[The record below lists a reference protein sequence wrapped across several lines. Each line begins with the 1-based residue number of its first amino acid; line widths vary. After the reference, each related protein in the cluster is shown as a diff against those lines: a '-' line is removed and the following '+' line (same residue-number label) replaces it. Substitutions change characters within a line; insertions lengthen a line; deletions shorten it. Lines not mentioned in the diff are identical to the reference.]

1 MTASLSPTNPS
12 SPNPSGPSSS
22 ADSVS
27 PGSASPGSVS
37 PGSSGGSPPLGG
49 AGVGNDGGAA
59 AILAALVAAAV
70 LLGLATAYGEL
81 FALVGLLALAYVVAV
96 ARVPMIGVI
105 SILTVTPLLAAQ
117 ERGYIVPGFRVHEAV
132 IFASIAGVGL
142 RALAA
147 HLCGWGVKIK
157 PHAVDLAFTVVAF
170 TGSVVPAL
178 LMVSR
183 GRSISTEGIG
193 QLMVFPKYFGL
204 YVLMRCSVRSF
215 EHLRIA
221 LLTICGVG
229 TVVSLVAL
237 VQTAATQR
245 VNDLFLSFGWEITE
259 HFFIGKTTSTIGNAI
274 LLGMYLSMLL
284 AVSLSLLFRTL
295 ARRQEAIWA
304 NPKGRRN
311 TAAITGIAGII
322 FLACLSTGQMS
333 TLIAIFCAVVIG
345 LVAVRRARYLGL
357 FPLVGAAAVV
367 PLWPVINKRIEEFNG
382 FNELPRSWA
391 DRVANLRTHFLP
403 ELAADDNWFWSVRP
417 ETAKFDGNN
426 ITGTV
431 FLESGYLAM
440 LWIGGVFLLAAV
452 VAFQIASLR
461 STWRVIRHPNPWVA
475 AAATGAFVGFF
486 ATMFLMLIDSH
497 LTFRGS
503 ADLLYT
509 LLAFSLITAA
519 PPLLIGTPSKR
530 I

>member
-1 MTASLSPTNPS
+1 MLL
-12 SPNPSGPSSS
+12 
-22 ADSVS
+22 V
-27 PGSASPGSVS
+27 
-37 PGSSGGSPPLGG
+37 
-49 AGVGNDGGAA
+49 
-59 AILAALVAAAV
+59 ALVASAV
-70 LLGLATAYGEL
+70 FLGLASAFGG
-81 FALVGLLALAYVVAV
+81 FLALAGLCGVAFIVAV

-105 SILTVTPLLAAQ
+105 GILVTTPLLAAQ

-132 IFASIAGVGL
+132 VFASIAGIGL
-142 RALAA
+142 RALVA
-147 HLCGWGVKIK
+147 HSLGWGVKVK
-157 PHAVDLAFTVVAF
+157 PHAVDIAFTVVAF

-178 LMVSR
+178 LMIGR
-183 GRSISTEGIG
+183 GRPISTEGIG

-204 YVLMRCSVRSF
+204 YVLMRCAVRSM

-229 TVVSLVAL
+229 TVVSLIAL

-245 VNDLFLSFGWEITE
+245 VNDLFSNFGWEVTE

-295 ARRQEAIWA
+295 ARRQEHIVA
-304 NPKGRRN
+304 NPKGPRN
-311 TAAITGIAGII
+311 TVAITSIAGIF

-333 TLIAIFCAVVIG
+333 TLIAMFCAVVIG
-345 LVAVRRARYLGL
+345 LIAVQRTRYLGL
-357 FPLVGAAAVV
+357 FPLIGVVAVV
-367 PLWPVINKRIEEFNG
+367 PLWPVINKRLEEFNG

-391 DRVANLRTHFLP
+391 DRLSNLQIHFLP
-403 ELAADDNWFWSVRP
+403 ELAANDNWFWSVRP
-417 ETAKFDGNN
+417 ETAKLDFNN
-426 ITGTV
+426 ITGVV
-431 FLESGYLAM
+431 FIESGYLAM
-440 LWIGGVFLLAAV
+440 LWIGGFFLLAAV
-452 VAFQIASLR
+452 IAFQITSLR
-461 STWRVIRHPNPWVA
+461 ATWRVIRHPNPWVA

-519 PPLLIGTPSKR
+519 PPILIGTPDNR
-530 I
+530 C